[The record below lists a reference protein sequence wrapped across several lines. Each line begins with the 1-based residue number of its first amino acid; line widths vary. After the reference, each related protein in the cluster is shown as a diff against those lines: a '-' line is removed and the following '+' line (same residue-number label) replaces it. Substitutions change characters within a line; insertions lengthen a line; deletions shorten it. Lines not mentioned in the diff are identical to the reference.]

1 MKRKSKALLLLAL
14 AVLTLSLA
22 AVFIGNFNRAAE
34 QYAQT
39 NIQREVS
46 MLIEKTILAYLEESG
61 ASYGDFCTLRYS
73 DNGKLSSITID
84 TLKLNVF
91 KSEVLLR
98 VNNLLSENDS
108 TEFRVPWGNLTGSKW
123 LSGRGGSIT
132 IKAVPLGMA
141 AGGTESVFESV
152 GINQSV
158 HRICFELRAAVS
170 LLTPFSHTDCELT
183 STVCIA
189 ETVIIGEVPDVYFG
203 ASEQP

>member
-1 MKRKSKALLLLAL
+1 LKRKSKALMLLAL
-14 AVLTLSLA
+14 AALTISLA
-22 AVFIGNFNRAAE
+22 AVFTSNFNRAAE

-39 NIQREVS
+39 TIKRQVS
-46 MLIEKTILAYLEESG
+46 MLIEKTILSYLEESG
-61 ASYGDFCTLRYS
+61 ASYGDYCTLRYT

-98 VNNLLSENDS
+98 VNNLLNESDR
-108 TEFRVPWGNLTGSKW
+108 TEFHVPWGNLTGSKW

-141 AGGTESVFESV
+141 SGGTESVFESV

-158 HRICFELRAAVS
+158 HRIYFELRATVS
-170 LLTPFSHTDCELT
+170 LLTPFTQTDCELT
-183 STVCIA
+183 SSVCIA
-189 ETVIIGEVPDVYFG
+189 ETVIIGEVPNVYFG
-203 ASEQP
+203 SQQP

>member
-1 MKRKSKALLLLAL
+1 MLLAL
-14 AVLTLSLA
+14 AVLTLALA
-22 AVFIGNFNRAAE
+22 VVFIGNFNRAAE

-39 NIQREVS
+39 HIQREVS

-123 LSGRGGSIT
+123 LSGRGRYDSAT
-132 IKAVPLGMA
+132 AALVPLGMA

-158 HRICFELRAAVS
+158 HRIYFELRAAVS

>member
-14 AVLTLSLA
+14 AVLALA
-22 AVFIGNFNRAAE
+22 LAVVFIGNFNRAAE

-39 NIQREVS
+39 HIQREVS

-158 HRICFELRAAVS
+158 DGPPRGDRHARRV
-170 LLTPFSHTDCELT
+170 
-183 STVCIA
+183 
-189 ETVIIGEVPDVYFG
+189 
-203 ASEQP
+203 